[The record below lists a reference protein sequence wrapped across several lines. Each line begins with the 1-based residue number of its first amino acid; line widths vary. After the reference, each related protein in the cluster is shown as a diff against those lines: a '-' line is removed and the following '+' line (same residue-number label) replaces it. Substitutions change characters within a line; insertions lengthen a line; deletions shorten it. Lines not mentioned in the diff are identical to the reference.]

1 MLSASTAM
9 TVNAAELSETAKA
22 NAAKADLNG
31 DQKITM
37 EDTLIL
43 MGDVSGKQVSDDVD
57 EIIEEYGDINGDGN
71 ITVAD
76 AVQLIV
82 YIKSKNVPG
91 DINEDGLVNDKDAS
105 YLLKY
110 VADSANEDFDDQLMK
125 SRCTDAAD
133 ASLILAYTAAL
144 ADDPSISLSY
154 FLSTVR

>member
-1 MLSASTAM
+1 M
-9 TVNAAELSETAKA
+9 
-22 NAAKADLNG
+22 
-31 DQKITM
+31 IFR
-37 EDTLIL
+37 
-43 MGDVSGKQVSDDVD
+43 SGKACYINAPVRTLFGSGGTRDD
-57 EIIEEYGDINGDGN
+57 IESFEPAFRKRLETLNRI
-71 ITVAD
+71 D
-76 AVQLIV
+76 AGIGSIV

-91 DINEDGLVNDKDAS
+91 DINEDGLVNAKDAS

-125 SRCTDAAD
+125 SRCTEFGDISGDKKINATD